1 MKWNKLF
8 EETMTEL
15 QQTAEAFPWEDP
27 VAYSQWLG
35 QTYHF
40 VVHSTR
46 ILALASAR
54 TPMNQYSFH
63 NRYIDHA
70 KEERG
75 HEKMLI
81 NDLKALGRDISQ
93 IPEFACTSAL
103 YKTQYYY
110 IEHCSTDIFMGWV
123 IMLEAFASNFGP
135 GILKRVTKAHGKE
148 ASVFWK
154 VHAEEDQDHI
164 QKAFKQ
170 VSQLPDSYQAETIL
184 NFQHT
189 ANYYL
194 NILKECAAVANK
206 KKMAA

>member
-1 MKWNKLF
+1 MKWNDLF
-8 EETMTEL
+8 EEKMKEIKS
-15 QQTAEAFPWEDP
+15 QAEAFPWEDE

-54 TPMNQYSFH
+54 TPMSQYQFH
-63 NRYIDHA
+63 NRFIDHA

-75 HEKMLI
+75 HEKMLL
-81 NDLKALGRDISQ
+81 NDLEALGRDISQ
-93 IPEFACTSAL
+93 IPEFANTSAL

-110 IEHCSTDIFMGWV
+110 IEHCSTDTFMGWV
-123 IMLEAFASNFGP
+123 IMLEAFAANFGP
-135 GILKRVTKAHGKE
+135 SILKRVANAHGKE
-148 ASVFWK
+148 ASVFLK
-154 VHAEEDQDHI
+154 VHSEEDQDHI

-170 VSQLPDSYQAETIL
+170 VSQLPDSHVEQTIQ

-189 ANYYL
+189 ADYYL
-194 NILKECAAVANK
+194 GILKDCAAVAK
-206 KKMAA
+206 KAKVAA